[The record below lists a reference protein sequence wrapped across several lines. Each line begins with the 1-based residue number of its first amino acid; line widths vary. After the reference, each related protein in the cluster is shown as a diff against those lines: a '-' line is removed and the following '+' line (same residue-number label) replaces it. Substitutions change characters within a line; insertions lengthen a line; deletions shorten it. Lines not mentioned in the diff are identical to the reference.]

1 MADDLTP
8 GEIARSLRRIEDA
21 QLKLAADAV
30 PAKLW
35 AAQHE
40 ALTDKLT
47 DHARNS
53 AEVHT
58 RLERQIAEMRKD
70 TARELEKVRT
80 STSTAI
86 DALRTEVTE
95 QPVRWADKA
104 WTRGFAAVAVLLTL
118 TGVVIA
124 ALNLGG
130 KG

>member
-8 GEIARSLRRIEDA
+8 GEIARSLKRIEDA

-40 ALTDKLT
+40 ALSDKLT
-47 DHARNS
+47 EHARNS
-53 AEVHT
+53 TEVHA
-58 RLERQIAEMRKD
+58 RLERQISDMRKE
-70 TARELEKVRT
+70 TARDIEKQRA

-86 DALRTEVTE
+86 DALRAEVTE

-104 WTRGFAAVAVLLTL
+104 WTRGLAAMAVLLTL